1 MKLIDVRNLSFS
13 YIKEEVVLRNINLE
27 FGMESVAIIGQNGS
41 GKTTFMKLLK
51 GLLKPTEGD
60 IWIKGKNTK
69 DTTAAKLSKE
79 IGMVFQNPNDQI
91 FKNSVIDEVMFGPL
105 NIGQSIEEAKENSMK
120 ALEMVEMAGRKGENP
135 YDLSLSERKLVTIAS
150 ILAMNTEIVIF
161 DEPTIAQDY
170 YGKRKIMEIAG
181 ELINKGKLVITIT
194 HDMDFVAET
203 SQRVIVLN
211 QGEVLLDGDAEYV
224 FSKED
229 ILRTAYL
236 EPPNITQFASK
247 LRYKKVFLSV
257 EEFVTHRL
265 KAQKES

>member
-1 MKLIDVRNLSFS
+1 MKLIDVKNLSFS

-27 FGMESVAIIGQNGS
+27 FDTERVAIIGQNGS

-69 DTTAAKLSKE
+69 DTTAAKLAKE

-105 NIGQSIEEAKENSMK
+105 NIGQSIEEAKENSLK
-120 ALEMVEMAGRKGENP
+120 ALEMVEMAVRKGENP

-170 YGKRKIMEIAG
+170 YGKRKIVEIIG
-181 ELINKGKLVITIT
+181 KLTNEGKLVITIT

-203 SQRVIVLN
+203 SRRVIVLN

-224 FSKED
+224 FSRED

-247 LRYKKVFLSV
+247 LKYKKTFLNV
-257 EEFVTHRL
+257 EDFVKYRIS
-265 KAQKES
+265 AQKES